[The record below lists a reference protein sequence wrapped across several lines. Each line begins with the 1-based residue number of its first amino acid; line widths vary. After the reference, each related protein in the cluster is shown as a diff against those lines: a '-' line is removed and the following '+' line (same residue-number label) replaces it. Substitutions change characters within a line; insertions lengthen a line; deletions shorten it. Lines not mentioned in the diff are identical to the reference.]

1 MIWLNVL
8 DSICNTIVFDFKC
21 KSVVVVVTVLRI
33 SFWKQSELLLLI
45 CCYRHRWIFFSRLFL
60 LLLLLACCWWT
71 IFGVI
76 AIWRNAKLN
85 QASHSMLEF
94 RMNVITMQHP
104 NFVVQL
110 IVVINFYLLL
120 SGCRWKC
127 LTMRK
132 VPQHTHSQGLCESIR
147 HLFSIWFF
155 FFIYTMCAFFVSDN
169 WTHCSMRAYI
179 YFLCR

>member
-8 DSICNTIVFDFKC
+8 DSICDTIVFDFKC
-21 KSVVVVVTVLRI
+21 KSVVVVVVTVLRI
-33 SFWKQSELLLLI
+33 SFWKQSKLLLLI
-45 CCYRHRWIFFSRLFL
+45 CCYRHRWIFFSAVFVV
-60 LLLLLACCWWT
+60 AISCCWWT

-76 AIWRNAKLN
+76 AIWRNANLN

-132 VPQHTHSQGLCESIR
+132 VPQHTQSGALSINSS
-147 HLFSIWFF
+147 LVFYLIFFF